1 MEPNYLKGVITV
13 IWGCLCVTV
22 KKMYFSTS
30 FFILYIVFQ
39 AIYTY
44 AIENK
49 YIFKSVKLRLKKN

>member
-49 YIFKSVKLRLKKN
+49 YIF